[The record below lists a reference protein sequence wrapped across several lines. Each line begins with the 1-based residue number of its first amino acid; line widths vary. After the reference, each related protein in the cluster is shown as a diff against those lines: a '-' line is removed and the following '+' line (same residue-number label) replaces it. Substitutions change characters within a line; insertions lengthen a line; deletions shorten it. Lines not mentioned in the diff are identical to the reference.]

1 MSPLNPPPACIR
13 NIVAFVCKSNDTMC
27 TYTSALQPNPPL
39 LKQKHI
45 LMRTKHNNQAW
56 ILVASDPVTSI
67 SLHLRNMCQP
77 SKTTS
82 SYTPPDPHAKQLFLP
97 LTCTH
102 MHIRIQIHTLQY
114 IHAQIHSH
122 WKNQT
127 QAVSI
132 CMQSPHQTISQW
144 PNKWSRQRESHLHL
158 YACALV
164 SVLPPYTHTH
174 ACTLARCLQSKQ
186 LAVRCAEYSFSYS
199 CPLSLSGTC
208 DGRFFI

>member
-13 NIVAFVCKSNDTMC
+13 NIVAFVCKSNATMC

-82 SYTPPDPHAKQLFLP
+82 IYTPPDPHAKQLFLP

-102 MHIRIQIHTLQY
+102 MHIRIQIHTF
-114 IHAQIHSH
+114 
-122 WKNQT
+122 
-127 QAVSI
+127 SI
-132 CMQSPHQTISQW
+132 FM
-144 PNKWSRQRESHLHL
+144 RR
-158 YACALV
+158 
-164 SVLPPYTHTH
+164 YTHTEKIKPKQCPSVCSH
-174 ACTLARCLQSKQ
+174 HIKQSRNDQTNEAISANLTCTCMH
-186 LAVRCAEYSFSYS
+186 VR
-199 CPLSLSGTC
+199 
-208 DGRFFI
+208 